1 MDYTPVPK
9 VLIEH
14 GGPEEWPVANL
25 QRLSFGF
32 AEHQL
37 RVEIVSHIRRS
48 GADGLAAAA
57 AADDDDDDDIVASP
71 GVDVHAAGAGADA
84 GAAGND
90 DDDDDMVAGPGIDV
104 HAAGLGAGLGHFPRD
119 P

>member
-1 MDYTPVPK
+1 MDYTPVPM

-32 AEHQL
+32 LEHQL

-48 GADGLAAAA
+48 GAVGLASA
-57 AADDDDDDDIVASP
+57 AADDDDDIVAGP
-71 GVDVHAAGAGADA
+71 GVDVHAAGAGAGADA